1 MGLKSK
7 YGYLALSGG
16 DLRLAHNMLTE
27 CFWLSRLSSIVTQ
40 SEIPWQILNSFS
52 LQRLCGCSLITAVFS
67 GCFGAI
73 LKASKFHFVQLDS
86 KLVGVELITL
96 LVGKRGFELNR
107 NDLTKGLTLLV
118 SEGQVDSVDLII
130 HLNMGKESQ

>member
-1 MGLKSK
+1 M
-7 YGYLALSGG
+7 
-16 DLRLAHNMLTE
+16 
-27 CFWLSRLSSIVTQ
+27 TQ
-40 SEIPWQILNSFS
+40 FENSWQILNSFS
-52 LQRLCGCSLITAVFS
+52 LQRFYGCSLITAVFS

-96 LVGKRGFELNR
+96 LVRKLGFELHR

-118 SEGQVDSVDLII
+118 SEGQVDGVNLVI